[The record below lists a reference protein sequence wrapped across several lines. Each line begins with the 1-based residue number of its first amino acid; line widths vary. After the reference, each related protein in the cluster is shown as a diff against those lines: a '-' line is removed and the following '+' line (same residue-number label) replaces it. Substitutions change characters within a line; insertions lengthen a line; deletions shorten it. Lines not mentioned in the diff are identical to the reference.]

1 MLARRRAMTLDAGF
15 ALGCSQR
22 GRGDKRRKGHTRHT
36 SCHRRGPGARL
47 EDGQKTAC
55 YMRTM
60 AVIGDCWGR
69 DRENGADICLDDA
82 GRRTPAH
89 QRRWGVRYWNTKRAM
104 SGSCWGWDITAGK
117 GRREK
122 RQPFKLART
131 FISPRSQSLQRPGPE
146 SGNVTAKQQQ
156 TRPPRCGGSRRV
168 TGRHSVPSRVIPSG
182 WLGRC
187 CIHGSPSGL
196 LIP

>member
-1 MLARRRAMTLDAGF
+1 MVLVADYGIFRLADTLDMDLLCASELAAMITLSDWTTFLFNFIEGAIRVLARRRAMTLDAGF
-15 ALGCSQR
+15 AMGCSQR

-36 SCHRRGPGARL
+36 SCHRRGPGVRL

-122 RQPFKLART
+122 
-131 FISPRSQSLQRPGPE
+131 
-146 SGNVTAKQQQ
+146 TAAF
-156 TRPPRCGGSRRV
+156 
-168 TGRHSVPSRVIPSG
+168 
-182 WLGRC
+182 
-187 CIHGSPSGL
+187 
-196 LIP
+196 